1 MAPQAGSDAA
11 CRAMPAAVNQIS
23 RAMFDEPKISSP
35 SDKVDEDDAPI
46 QYQFEQNGDV
56 NRSVI
61 EADMDGDDILPV
73 RITLAESERN
83 RQHAPLAGHGG
94 RVLRPDRRP
103 GGPVLSDEAAGR
115 SDDAPFRED

>member
-61 EADMDGDDILPV
+61 EADMDRDDILPV
-73 RITLAESERN
+73 RITLAESEREH
-83 RQHAPLAGHGG
+83 RQHAPLAGHAG

-103 GGPVLSDEAAGR
+103 GGPVVI
-115 SDDAPFRED
+115 